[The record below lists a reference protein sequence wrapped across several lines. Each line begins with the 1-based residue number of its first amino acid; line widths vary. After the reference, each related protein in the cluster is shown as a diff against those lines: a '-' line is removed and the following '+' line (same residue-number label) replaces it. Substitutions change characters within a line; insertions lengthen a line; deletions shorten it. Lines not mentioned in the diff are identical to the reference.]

1 MGHCQTIPMIDKTTQ
16 YPKKLSQNHPA
27 IAEDWIATH
36 GLIAN
41 TVRNAAAQDC
51 DLTESHPPCIRLNLE
66 SLRPFETVD
75 HQFRAWGIT
84 LSNAI
89 ALDPSN
95 HAFPPRS
102 GRIVLMGAPK
112 SGWFEIIFHR
122 PARFC
127 NLYVTSSQR
136 AILCAY
142 DRQGQL
148 LDQDELRNA
157 NLAQTNSPS
166 APNARLQV
174 YGPEI
179 ARVTLYAF
187 DGQMTIDDPSY
198 GF

>member
-1 MGHCQTIPMIDKTTQ
+1 MIDNQTQ
-16 YPKKLSQNHPA
+16 YPKPLQEKRQA
-27 IAEDWIATH
+27 IAQDWIATH

-41 TVRNAAAQDC
+41 AVRTASQES
-51 DLTESHPPCIRLNLE
+51 DLTGSRPPCIRLNLE
-66 SLRPFETVD
+66 SLRPFETID
-75 HQFRAWGIT
+75 SQFRPWGIT

-95 HAFPPRS
+95 NAFPPRS

-112 SGWFEIIFHR
+112 NGWLEIIFHR

-127 NLYVTSSQR
+127 NLYITSSQR

-142 DRQGQL
+142 GREGQV
-148 LDQDELRNA
+148 LDQDELRQS
-157 NLAQTNSPS
+157 NLAQENASTT
-166 APNARLQV
+166 PNACLQV

-179 ARVTLYAF
+179 TRVTLYAF